1 MAEYWYN
8 TSWHTS
14 LGRSPFEVLYGH
26 SPHHF
31 GLTALDACTSPDV
44 TSWLSERAVMTELV
58 NQHLHRAQLRMKKQ
72 ANKNKSERTFSVGD
86 SVFVKL

>member
-1 MAEYWYN
+1 
-8 TSWHTS
+8 
-14 LGRSPFEVLYGH
+14 
-26 SPHHF
+26 
-31 GLTALDACTSPDV
+31 
-44 TSWLSERAVMTELV
+44 MTELV